1 MKKYQV
7 WALQWDSESKMQREF
22 MIGEF
27 TSYMNA
33 VIFRDAYNA
42 HYSASARIEEIRVN

>member
-1 MKKYQV
+1 MKYQV
-7 WALQWDSESKMQREF
+7 WALQFDSESKMQREF

-27 TSYMNA
+27 TSYFNA
-33 VIFRDAYNA
+33 KLFRDAYNA

>member
-1 MKKYQV
+1 MKYQV
-7 WALQWDSESKMQREF
+7 WALQFDSEAKCQREF

-42 HYSASARIEEIRVN
+42 HYSASARIQEIAVR

>member
-1 MKKYQV
+1 MRYQV
-7 WALQWDSESKMQREF
+7 WAVQWDSESKMQREF

-33 VIFRDAYNA
+33 AIFRDAYNE
-42 HYSASARIEEIRVN
+42 HYHASARIEEIRVN